1 MPRCPYCQV
10 EISGR
15 DLGRQAQFKPY
26 RVCDRC
32 GGQFTLDRATRRR
45 QMIAIGVGLVSLLLT
60 MAMYYLGNDWLLPA
74 IISYVVLGAIIFWG
88 NRLLYLVPYPENR
101 SHDNTA

>member
-1 MPRCPYCQV
+1 
-10 EISGR
+10 
-15 DLGRQAQFKPY
+15 
-26 RVCDRC
+26 
-32 GGQFTLDRATRRR
+32 
-45 QMIAIGVGLVSLLLT
+45 MIAIGVGLVSLLLT

-74 IISYVVLGAIIFWG
+74 IISYIVLGAIIFRG